1 MKRSEV
7 IETVCLVVITC
18 IFSFLLGGLV
28 LGNIMFKE
36 TNKVSKE
43 WDEASIIIEGEEII
57 CGQIDYHYTT
67 NKNEM
72 MLFFSDGNM
81 WTASPN
87 NVVIQHHKK

>member
-1 MKRSEV
+1 MKKSEV
-7 IETVCLVVITC
+7 IEAICLITMVCIVC
-18 IFSFLLGGLV
+18 FLIGGLI
-28 LGNIMFKE
+28 LGNIMFEK
-36 TNKVSKE
+36 TDKVVEE

-57 CGQIDYHYTT
+57 RGQIDYHYTT
-67 NKNEM
+67 DKNEM

>member
-1 MKRSEV
+1 M
-7 IETVCLVVITC
+7 VCIVC
-18 IFSFLLGGLV
+18 FLIGGLI
-28 LGNIMFKE
+28 LGHIMFEK
-36 TNKVSKE
+36 TDKVVEE

-57 CGQIDYHYTT
+57 RGQIDYHYTT
-67 NKNEM
+67 DKNEM